1 MAIDLKDIVTISG
14 HSGLFKSIATTQQGL
29 VVESLD
35 ECQKRSVKQMQ
46 RYNISTLEDIGI
58 YTTGEEE
65 TIPLAT
71 ILWRLYA
78 EFGGLMAPELHDT
91 AEKRQALM
99 QRIVP
104 DYDTNRVYESN
115 IKKLFQWYNILTQYA
130 PLLFKAVQD
139 TAPEDAE

>member
-14 HSGLFKSIATTQQGL
+14 QSGLFKSLAATQQGL

-35 ECQKRSVKQMQ
+35 EHKKRSVKQFQ
-46 RYNISTLEDIGI
+46 RYDISTLEDISI

-78 EFGGLMAPELHDT
+78 EFGGLMEPALCDT
-91 AEKRQALM
+91 PEKRQELM

-104 DYDTNRVYESN
+104 DYDPARVYESS
-115 IKKLFQWYNILTQYA
+115 IKKVFQWYNTLARYA
-130 PLLFKAVQD
+130 PAIFKAPQD
-139 TAPEDAE
+139 TPEASN